1 MPIVRID
8 LVAGRTPERKADLI
22 RRVTAAVVAA
32 LDVRPDQ
39 VRVLLTEVPPEHW
52 AIGGETIAERAARAQ
67 KAPSRSDDVAG
78 RQTSESDR

>member
-8 LVAGRTPERKADLI
+8 LVAGRRPERKADLI

-39 VRVLLTEVPPEHW
+39 VRVLLAEVPAEHW
-52 AIGGETIAERAARAQ
+52 AIGGETIADRASSAL
-67 KAPSRSDDVAG
+67 KAPSRSDVVAR
-78 RQTSESDR
+78 RQTNESDT